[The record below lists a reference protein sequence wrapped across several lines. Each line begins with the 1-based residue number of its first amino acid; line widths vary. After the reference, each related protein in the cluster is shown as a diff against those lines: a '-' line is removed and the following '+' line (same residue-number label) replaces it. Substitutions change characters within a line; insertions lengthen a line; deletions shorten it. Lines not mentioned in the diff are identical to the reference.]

1 MTRRMTIRADSEE
14 ATWRDGWDVRTGRL
28 QGKLL
33 DGMDEM
39 SVRDGVKGRNFL
51 PLQYSSIR
59 LDDGTD
65 DDSSRFRGGYL
76 TGWMRCLYRTA
87 SREATWR
94 DGWDVCTGQLQGKL
108 LDGMDEMS
116 VRDGV
121 RGRNFLPLQYIIWE
135 LGPTPR
141 WLLNFHVTTFGWIL
155 RAFKISMVM
164 GPRHSVKRA

>member
-1 MTRRMTIRADSEE
+1 MGRMTIRADSEE

-39 SVRDGVKGRNFL
+39 SVRDGVRAINRWI
-51 PLQYSSIR
+51 SSIR

-65 DDSSRFRGGYL
+65 DDSNGFKGGYL
-76 TGWMRCLYRTA
+76 TGWMRCPYGMA
-87 SREATWR
+87 SGEATWR
-94 DGWDVCTGQLQGKL
+94 DGWDVHTGWLQGKL

-121 RGRNFLPLQYIIWE
+121 RGSYYRTD
-135 LGPTPR
+135 TPPFR
-141 WLLNFHVTTFGWIL
+141 I
-155 RAFKISMVM
+155 FKTIPNVETESWQCQI
-164 GPRHSVKRA
+164 